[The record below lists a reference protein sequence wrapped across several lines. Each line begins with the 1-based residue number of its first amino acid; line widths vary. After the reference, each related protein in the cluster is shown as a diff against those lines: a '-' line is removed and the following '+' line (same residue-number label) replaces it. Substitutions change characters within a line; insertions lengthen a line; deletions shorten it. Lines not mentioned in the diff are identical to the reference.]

1 MFMQLILIR
10 LWEFL
15 KSHWKV
21 LIVSIA
27 VIIVVW
33 QIRSFFVRKE
43 NDLLVQM
50 EELNKIHE
58 EQLDKIKKAHD
69 EERIRTEKNIKKLE
83 EDLRISQQQYESA
96 LQELDNKKKIN
107 IAKTVTKYND
117 DPEGLA
123 KKVQSITGFELVLQE
138 GQK

>member
-1 MFMQLILIR
+1 MKLILTR
-10 LWEFL
+10 LWEVL
-15 KSHWKV
+15 RSHWKV
-21 LIVSIA
+21 LLVVVAAMIVA
-27 VIIVVW
+27 W
-33 QIRSFFVRKE
+33 QIRSFFAKRE
-43 NDLLVQM
+43 NDLLAQM
-50 EELNKIHE
+50 EDLNKIHE

-117 DPEGLA
+117 DPVGLA